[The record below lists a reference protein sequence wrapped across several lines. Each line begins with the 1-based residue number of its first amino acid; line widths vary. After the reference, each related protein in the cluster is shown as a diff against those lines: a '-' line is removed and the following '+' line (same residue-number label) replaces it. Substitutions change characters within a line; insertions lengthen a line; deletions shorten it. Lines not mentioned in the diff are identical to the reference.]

1 MAVVQ
6 WVRLSTSENRIHLC
20 DPDAYAQLSASLFVC
35 VCVCGSC
42 SVRGEDWPLGCW
54 GGGVFGG
61 GGAG

>member
-1 MAVVQ
+1 MGPSVYRQKIEFICVIQ
-6 WVRLSTSENRIHLC
+6 MLMLSSLRLSL
-20 DPDAYAQLSASLFVC
+20 C